1 MEWRPRRGGGEG
13 PAPRAGGRGRR
24 WSAVAAQLPGGG
36 RPAGAGGARRPSQT
50 FFVLVAGPGSLVLR
64 DRGPSR
70 GVRGPPG
77 SVPAA
82 SRSRP
87 SRPGCGPRG
96 SRQTQ
101 PRVRTRIRGDGS
113 PPPLRASPRATQ
125 SGTVLTARVGGQAG
139 DKLSRRPWPWAL
151 RPPHAPQTPCPAA
164 SRPNLRPDR
173 AVRGHSVR
181 GHCSVPV
188 PLLPPRSPR
197 GHGGA
202 PFRPRG
208 RSHQDAPRSPA
219 GRTPRPRPGP
229 HAAAARP
236 RPWEDAASRPG
247 SRPPLS
253 SQPGAKP
260 KRPPARAARCSAEPR
275 GPRGPSGKAGPPSGP
290 GAPRSAVESELPLAA
305 RHQPFPTTRGGQWSR
320 AAPRVMG
327 AGFSW
332 PRPAPEPQPPT
343 RLCWAR
349 RGRPLV
355 YGACE
360 RSPFA
365 SACVLGRSSLV
376 SIYVT
381 VLKTDETSIA
391 PSGAFGDCRQNNLKD
406 LLNIF

>member
-1 MEWRPRRGGGEG
+1 M
-13 PAPRAGGRGRR
+13 
-24 WSAVAAQLPGGG
+24 
-36 RPAGAGGARRPSQT
+36 
-50 FFVLVAGPGSLVLR
+50 
-64 DRGPSR
+64 
-70 GVRGPPG
+70 
-77 SVPAA
+77 
-82 SRSRP
+82 
-87 SRPGCGPRG
+87 
-96 SRQTQ
+96 
-101 PRVRTRIRGDGS
+101 
-113 PPPLRASPRATQ
+113 
-125 SGTVLTARVGGQAG
+125 
-139 DKLSRRPWPWAL
+139 
-151 RPPHAPQTPCPAA
+151 
-164 SRPNLRPDR
+164 
-173 AVRGHSVR
+173 RGHR
-181 GHCSVPV
+181 SVPV

-208 RSHQDAPRSPA
+208 RSRQDAPRSPA
-219 GRTPRPRPGP
+219 GRTPRPRPAP
-229 HAAAARP
+229 HAAARASQALGGRGFAPWEPAAAVLTARCETEEAASQGRPLLGRAP
-236 RPWEDAASRPG
+236 RPTGPQWQSRAPLRAG
-247 SRPPLS
+247 RPALCC
-253 SQPGAKP
+253 GI
-260 KRPPARAARCSAEPR
+260 RAATC
-275 GPRGPSGKAGPPSGP
+275 
-290 GAPRSAVESELPLAA
+290 RSAPA
-305 RHQPFPTTRGGQWSR
+305 FPDDQWSR

>member
-1 MEWRPRRGGGEG
+1 MAGHRFALGVEAARTPPVALPEG
-13 PAPRAGGRGRR
+13 P
-24 WSAVAAQLPGGG
+24 
-36 RPAGAGGARRPSQT
+36 PA
-50 FFVLVAGPGSLVLR
+50 LGPGH
-64 DRGPSR
+64 
-70 GVRGPPG
+70 
-77 SVPAA
+77 
-82 SRSRP
+82 
-87 SRPGCGPRG
+87 
-96 SRQTQ
+96 TQ
-101 PRVRTRIRGDGS
+101 P
-113 PPPLRASPRATQ
+113 P
-125 SGTVLTARVGGQAG
+125 
-139 DKLSRRPWPWAL
+139 
-151 RPPHAPQTPCPAA
+151 
-164 SRPNLRPDR
+164 
-173 AVRGHSVR
+173 
-181 GHCSVPV
+181 
-188 PLLPPRSPR
+188 
-197 GHGGA
+197 
-202 PFRPRG
+202 
-208 RSHQDAPRSPA
+208 
-219 GRTPRPRPGP
+219 
-229 HAAAARP
+229 ARP
-236 RPWEDAASRPG
+236 RPWEDAASRPV

-260 KRPPARAARCSAEPR
+260 KRPPARAARCSAEPC